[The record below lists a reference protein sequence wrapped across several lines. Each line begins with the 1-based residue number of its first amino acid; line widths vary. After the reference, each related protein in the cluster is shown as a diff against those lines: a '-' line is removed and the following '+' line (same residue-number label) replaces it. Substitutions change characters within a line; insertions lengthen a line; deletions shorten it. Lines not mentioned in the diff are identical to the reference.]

1 MSGVMAKV
9 PAAFIVVVFRDDLDT
24 LSDEAGRVETDTETN
39 HIILAPELRASL
51 KPYKWGIKNNFE
63 GTHTLL
69 LDLTM
74 VLRSL
79 TMSAFVMPM
88 PVSCKDMIL

>member
-1 MSGVMAKV
+1 M
-9 PAAFIVVVFRDDLDT
+9 FRDDLDA

-39 HIILAPELRASL
+39 HRILAPELRASL

-63 GTHTLL
+63 GKQYAHTLVP
-69 LDLTM
+69 DLMM

-79 TMSAFVMPM
+79 TMSAFIMPT
-88 PVSCKDMIL
+88 PVSHKDMIL